1 MSGAIGGHRC
11 EAPAS
16 FNPFGIVLLVR
27 HFAAGAISP
36 KPRMK
41 ILHLSKMDTG
51 GGAADGF
58 VRIHQALLG
67 QGAES
72 VAYVLKQKR
81 RDVPMVAAKG
91 LLSPWQKLVWGL
103 GRAFAK
109 VKRFGVKPVG
119 VYDFEAEA
127 NFPPEPIIRDARG
140 RSAKWDLVLVH
151 WSGGFVRPEA
161 IREIA
166 GALGARVALWQVDM
180 AHATGGCHS
189 NLGCLKYQTGCGS
202 CPLIGSTDPQDVSSV
217 QAARRARLWKELD
230 AVVLAPSGWSAR
242 QAKESFILR
251 DLELRTFPIPLDLA
265 ALRPAVDASAARR
278 ELGLPAEGRIALVRA
293 LDPALTFKGFGL
305 FLEALRQLDAEG
317 VALHVAVIGDRGF
330 VPAGF
335 RHVGITELGPQRGD
349 AALARAYQA
358 ADFFVSPSTNET
370 GPMMAGEAMA
380 CGRPLIAYPI
390 GIAPDLIEQG
400 RNGTLVEPVGD
411 VASLA
416 AALRAY
422 AEMPAAELA
431 ARQQAAADSAGR
443 IFSAGYF
450 AQQVQAALRR

>member
-1 MSGAIGGHRC
+1 
-11 EAPAS
+11 
-16 FNPFGIVLLVR
+16 
-27 HFAAGAISP
+27 
-36 KPRMK
+36 MK
-41 ILHLSKMDTG
+41 ILHLSKMDSG

-58 VRIHQALLG
+58 VRIHRALLAEG
-67 QGAES
+67 HES
-72 VAYVLKQKR
+72 VAYVIKQKR
-81 RDVPMVAAKG
+81 RDVPAMVDARK
-91 LLSPWQKLVWGL
+91 LLGPFEKLAWGL
-103 GRAFAK
+103 GRAWAK
-109 VKRFGVKPVG
+109 LRRLHLKPVG

-127 NFPPEPIIRDARG
+127 NFPAEPIIRDARA
-140 RSAKWDLVLVH
+140 RAEKWDLVIVH
-151 WSGGFVRPEA
+151 WSGAFVRPET

-189 NLGCLKYQTGCGS
+189 NLGCLKYQTGCGA

-217 QAARRARLWKELD
+217 QAERRARIWKELRV
-230 AVVLAPSGWSAR
+230 VVLAPSDWSAR
-242 QAKESFILR
+242 QAKESFTLGA
-251 DLELRTFPIPLDLA
+251 LELRTFPIPLDLA
-265 ALRPAVDASAARR
+265 VLKPAADQLAVRR
-278 ELGLPAEGRIALVRA
+278 ELGLPAKGRIVLVRA
-293 LDPALTFKGFGL
+293 LDPSITYKGFGL

-317 VALHVAVIGDRGF
+317 VSLHVALIGDRGF
-330 VPAGF
+330 IPGGF
-335 RHVGITELGPQRGD
+335 RHITSTELGPQLGD
-349 AALARAYQA
+349 AALARTYQA

-411 VASLA
+411 VAALA
-416 AALRAY
+416 AAIRVY

-450 AQQVQAALRR
+450 AQQVQAVLRR

>member
-1 MSGAIGGHRC
+1 
-11 EAPAS
+11 
-16 FNPFGIVLLVR
+16 
-27 HFAAGAISP
+27 
-36 KPRMK
+36 MK

-67 QGAES
+67 QGVES

-91 LLSPWQKLVWGL
+91 LLSPWQKLVWGM
-103 GRAFAK
+103 GRVFAK

-119 VYDFEAEA
+119 VYDFDAEA
-127 NFPPEPIIRDARG
+127 NFPAEPIIRHALVL
-140 RSAKWDLVLVH
+140 SAKWDLVLVH

-161 IREIA
+161 VREIA
-166 GALGARVALWQVDM
+166 LALGARVALWQVDM

-189 NLGCLKYQTGCGS
+189 NLGCQKYQTGCGA
-202 CPLIGSTDPQDVSSV
+202 CPLLSSADPQDISAI

-230 AVVLAPSGWSAR
+230 VAVLAPSGWSAR
-242 QAKESFILR
+242 QAKESFTLAGR
-251 DLELRTFPIPLDLA
+251 ELRIFPIPLDLA
-265 ALRPAVDASAARR
+265 TLRPADMRSARQA
-278 ELGLPAEGRIALVRA
+278 LGLPAEGRIVLVRA
-293 LDPALTFKGFGL
+293 LDPGLVYKGFGI
-305 FLEALRQLDAEG
+305 FLEALKQLDDQG

-330 VPAGF
+330 LPGGF
-335 RHVGITELGPQRGD
+335 RHVSFTELGPQRGD

-390 GIAPDLIEQG
+390 GIAPDLVVQG
-400 RNGTLVEPVGD
+400 LNGMLVEPVGD
-411 VASLA
+411 VAALA
-416 AALRAY
+416 VAIRAY
-422 AEMPAAELA
+422 AEMPAAQLA

-443 IFSAGYF
+443 IFAARYF
-450 AQQVQAALRR
+450 AEQVQTVLRR

>member
-1 MSGAIGGHRC
+1 
-11 EAPAS
+11 
-16 FNPFGIVLLVR
+16 
-27 HFAAGAISP
+27 
-36 KPRMK
+36 MK
-41 ILHLSKMDTG
+41 ILHLSKMDSG

-58 VRIHQALLG
+58 VRIHRALLAEG
-67 QGAES
+67 HES
-72 VAYVLKQKR
+72 VAYVIKQKR
-81 RDVPMVAAKG
+81 HDVPAMVDARK
-91 LLSPWQKLVWGL
+91 LLGPFQKLVWGL

-119 VYDFEAEA
+119 VYDFDAEA
-127 NFPPEPIIRDARG
+127 NFPAEPIIRHARG

-265 ALRPAVDASAARR
+265 ALRQAVDASAARR

-293 LDPALTFKGFGL
+293 LDPALTYKGFGL
-305 FLEALRQLDAEG
+305 FLEALRRLDAEG

-330 VPAGF
+330 LPGGF
-335 RHVGITELGPQRGD
+335 RHITTTELGPQRGD

-390 GIAPDLIEQG
+390 GIAPDLIEQE

-416 AALRAY
+416 AALREY
-422 AEMPAAELA
+422 AEMPSAELL

>member
-1 MSGAIGGHRC
+1 
-11 EAPAS
+11 
-16 FNPFGIVLLVR
+16 
-27 HFAAGAISP
+27 
-36 KPRMK
+36 MK

-67 QGAES
+67 QGVES

-81 RDVPMVAAKG
+81 RDVSMVAAKG
-91 LLSPWQKLVWGL
+91 LLNPWQKLVWGL
-103 GRAFAK
+103 GRAIAK
-109 VKRFGVKPVG
+109 AKRFGVKPVG
-119 VYDFEAEA
+119 VYDFDAEA
-127 NFPPEPIIRDARG
+127 NFPAEPIIRHARA

-151 WSGGFVRPEA
+151 WSGGFVRPETV
-161 IREIA
+161 REIA
-166 GALGARVALWQVDM
+166 QALGARVALWQVDM

-189 NLGCLKYQTGCGS
+189 NLGCQKYQTGCGA
-202 CPLIGSTDPQDVSSV
+202 CPLLSSSDPQDVSSV
-217 QAARRARLWKELD
+217 QAARRARIWKELG

-242 QAKESFILR
+242 QAKESFTLGG
-251 DLELRTFPIPLDLA
+251 LELRTFPIPLDLTVLKPA
-265 ALRPAVDASAARR
+265 ADQSATRR
-278 ELGLPAEGRIALVRA
+278 ELGLPTEGRIVLVRA
-293 LDPALTFKGFGL
+293 LDPGLVYKGFGL
-305 FLEALRQLDAEG
+305 FLEALKQLDAQG

-330 VPAGF
+330 VPSGL
-335 RHVGITELGPQRGD
+335 RHITFTEMGPQRGD

-380 CGRPLIAYPI
+380 CGRPLIAFPI
-390 GIAPDLIEQG
+390 GIAPDLVEQG

-411 VASLA
+411 VTALA
-416 AALRAY
+416 AAIRAY

-443 IFSAGYF
+443 IFSARYF
-450 AQQVQAALRR
+450 AEQVQAALRR

>member
-1 MSGAIGGHRC
+1 
-11 EAPAS
+11 
-16 FNPFGIVLLVR
+16 
-27 HFAAGAISP
+27 
-36 KPRMK
+36 MK

-67 QGAES
+67 QGVES

-81 RDVPMVAAKG
+81 PDVPMVTAKG
-91 LLSPWQKLVWGL
+91 LLNPWQKLAWGL
-103 GRAFAK
+103 GRAIAK

-119 VYDFEAEA
+119 VYDFDAEA
-127 NFPPEPIIRDARG
+127 NFPAEPIIRHARA

-151 WSGGFVRPEA
+151 WSGGFVRPETV
-161 IREIA
+161 REIA
-166 GALGARVALWQVDM
+166 QALGARVALWQVDM

-189 NLGCLKYQTGCGS
+189 NLGCQKYQTGCGA
-202 CPLIGSTDPQDVSSV
+202 CPLLSSTDPQDISAV
-217 QAARRARLWKELD
+217 QAARRARLWQELD
-230 AVVLAPSGWSAR
+230 VAVLAPSGWSAR
-242 QAKESFILR
+242 QAKESFTLGGR
-251 DLELRTFPIPLDLA
+251 ELRSFPIPLDLA
-265 ALRPAVDASAARR
+265 VLRPGDRLSARQA
-278 ELGLPAEGRIALVRA
+278 LGLPLEGRIVLVRA
-293 LDPALTFKGFGL
+293 LDPGLTYKGFGL
-305 FLEALRQLDAEG
+305 FLEALRQLDDQG
-317 VALHVAVIGDRGF
+317 LALHVAVIGDRGF
-330 VPAGF
+330 LPGGF
-335 RHVGITELGPQRGD
+335 RHVTFTELGPQRGD

-390 GIAPDLIEQG
+390 GIAPDLVEQG

-411 VASLA
+411 VDALA
-416 AALRAY
+416 AAVRAY

-443 IFSAGYF
+443 IFSARYF
-450 AQQVQAALRR
+450 AEQVQAALRR

>member
-1 MSGAIGGHRC
+1 M
-11 EAPAS
+11 
-16 FNPFGIVLLVR
+16 LLVR
-27 HFAAGAISP
+27 HFAAGALSP

-41 ILHLSKMDTG
+41 ILHLSKMDAG

-67 QGAES
+67 QGVES

-91 LLSPWQKLVWGL
+91 LLNPLQKLVWGL

-119 VYDFEAEA
+119 VYDFDAEA
-127 NFPPEPIIRDARG
+127 NFPAEPIIRHARA
-140 RSAKWDLVLVH
+140 RSAKWDLILVH
-151 WSGGFVRPEA
+151 WSGGFVRPETV
-161 IREIA
+161 REIA
-166 GALGARVALWQVDM
+166 QALGARVALWQVDM

-189 NLGCLKYQTGCGS
+189 NLGCLKYHTGCGA
-202 CPLIGSTDPQDVSSV
+202 CPLLSSSDPQDISSV
-217 QAARRARLWKELD
+217 QAARRAQLWKELD
-230 AVVLAPSGWSAR
+230 VAILAPSGWSAR
-242 QAKESFILR
+242 QAKESFTLGGR
-251 DLELRTFPIPLDLA
+251 ELRTFPIPLDLA
-265 ALRPAVDASAARR
+265 VLRPADMRTARQA
-278 ELGLPAEGRIALVRA
+278 LGLPVEGRVVLVRA
-293 LDPALTFKGFGL
+293 LDPGLAYKGFGL
-305 FLEALRQLDAEG
+305 FLEALRRLDDQG

-330 VPAGF
+330 LPGGF
-335 RHVGITELGPQRGD
+335 RHVTFTELGPQRGD

-390 GIAPDLIEQG
+390 GIAPDLVDQG

-411 VASLA
+411 VAALA
-416 AALRAY
+416 AAIRAY

-431 ARQQAAADSAGR
+431 VRQQASADSAGR
-443 IFSAGYF
+443 IFSARYF
-450 AQQVQAALRR
+450 AEQVQAVLRR

>member
-1 MSGAIGGHRC
+1 
-11 EAPAS
+11 
-16 FNPFGIVLLVR
+16 
-27 HFAAGAISP
+27 
-36 KPRMK
+36 MK

-67 QGAES
+67 QGVES

-91 LLSPWQKLVWGL
+91 LLNPWQKLVWGL
-103 GRAFAK
+103 GRFIAK
-109 VKRFGVKPVG
+109 VKRFGVKPIG
-119 VYDFEAEA
+119 VYDFDAEA
-127 NFPPEPIIRDARG
+127 NFPAEPIIRHARA

-151 WSGGFVRPEA
+151 WSGGFVRPETV
-161 IREIA
+161 REIA
-166 GALGARVALWQVDM
+166 QALGARVALWQVDM

-189 NLGCLKYQTGCGS
+189 NLGCQKYQTGCGA
-202 CPLIGSTDPQDVSSV
+202 CPLLSSSDPQDVSSV
-217 QAARRARLWKELD
+217 QAARRARIWKELG

-242 QAKESFILR
+242 QAKESFTLGG
-251 DLELRTFPIPLDLA
+251 LELRTFPIPLDLTVLKPA
-265 ALRPAVDASAARR
+265 ADQSATRR
-278 ELGLPAEGRIALVRA
+278 ELGLPTEGRIVLVRA
-293 LDPALTFKGFGL
+293 LDPGLVYKGFGL
-305 FLEALRQLDAEG
+305 FLEALKQLDAQG

-330 VPAGF
+330 VPSGL
-335 RHVGITELGPQRGD
+335 RHITFTEMGPQRGD

-380 CGRPLIAYPI
+380 CGRPLIAFPI
-390 GIAPDLIEQG
+390 GIAPDLVEQG

-411 VASLA
+411 VTALA
-416 AALRAY
+416 AAIRAY

-443 IFSAGYF
+443 IFSARYF
-450 AQQVQAALRR
+450 AEQVQAALRR

>member
-1 MSGAIGGHRC
+1 
-11 EAPAS
+11 
-16 FNPFGIVLLVR
+16 
-27 HFAAGAISP
+27 
-36 KPRMK
+36 MK

-58 VRIHQALLG
+58 VRIHQALLS
-67 QGAES
+67 QGVES

-91 LLSPWQKLVWGL
+91 LLNPWQKLVWGL
-103 GRAFAK
+103 GRALAK

-119 VYDFEAEA
+119 VYDFDAEA
-127 NFPPEPIIRDARG
+127 NFPAEPIIRHARA

-161 IREIA
+161 VREIA
-166 GALGARVALWQVDM
+166 QALGARVALWQVDM

-189 NLGCLKYQTGCGS
+189 NLGCQKYQTGCGA
-202 CPLIGSTDPQDVSSV
+202 CPLLSSSDPQDISSV
-217 QAARRARLWKELD
+217 QAARRAQLWKELD
-230 AVVLAPSGWSAR
+230 VAILAPSGWSAR
-242 QAKESFILR
+242 QAKESFTLGGR
-251 DLELRTFPIPLDLA
+251 ELRSFPIPLDLSV
-265 ALRPAVDASAARR
+265 LRTADMLSARQA
-278 ELGLPAEGRIALVRA
+278 LGLPLEGRIVLVRA
-293 LDPALTFKGFGL
+293 LDPGLTYKGFGL
-305 FLEALRQLDAEG
+305 FLEALRQLDDQG
-317 VALHVAVIGDRGF
+317 LDLHVAVIGDRGF
-330 VPAGF
+330 LPGGF
-335 RHVGITELGPQRGD
+335 RHVTFTELGPQRGD

-390 GIAPDLIEQG
+390 GIAPDLVEQG

-411 VASLA
+411 VAALA
-416 AALRAY
+416 AAVRAY

-443 IFSAGYF
+443 IFSARYF
-450 AQQVQAALRR
+450 AEQVQAVLRR

>member
-1 MSGAIGGHRC
+1 
-11 EAPAS
+11 
-16 FNPFGIVLLVR
+16 
-27 HFAAGAISP
+27 
-36 KPRMK
+36 MK

-67 QGAES
+67 QGVES

-91 LLSPWQKLVWGL
+91 LLNPWQKLVWGL
-103 GRAFAK
+103 GRALAK

-119 VYDFEAEA
+119 VYDFDAEA
-127 NFPPEPIIRDARG
+127 NFPAEPIIRHARA
-140 RSAKWDLVLVH
+140 RSAKWDLILVH

-161 IREIA
+161 VREIA
-166 GALGARVALWQVDM
+166 QALGARVALWQVDM

-189 NLGCLKYQTGCGS
+189 NLGCQKYQTGCGA
-202 CPLIGSTDPQDVSSV
+202 CPLLASSDPQDISSV
-217 QAARRARLWKELD
+217 QAARRAQLWKELD
-230 AVVLAPSGWSAR
+230 VAILAPSGWSAR
-242 QAKESFILR
+242 QAKESFTLGGR
-251 DLELRTFPIPLDLA
+251 ELRSFPIPLDLSV
-265 ALRPAVDASAARR
+265 LRTADMLSARQA
-278 ELGLPAEGRIALVRA
+278 LGLPLEGRIVLVRA
-293 LDPALTFKGFGL
+293 LDPGLTYKGFGL
-305 FLEALRQLDAEG
+305 FLEALRQLDDQG
-317 VALHVAVIGDRGF
+317 LALHVAVIGDRGF
-330 VPAGF
+330 LPGGF
-335 RHVGITELGPQRGD
+335 RHVTFTELGPQRGD

-390 GIAPDLIEQG
+390 GIAPDLVEQG

-411 VASLA
+411 VAALA
-416 AALRAY
+416 AAVRAY

-443 IFSAGYF
+443 IFSARYF
-450 AQQVQAALRR
+450 AEQVQAVLRR

>member
-1 MSGAIGGHRC
+1 
-11 EAPAS
+11 
-16 FNPFGIVLLVR
+16 
-27 HFAAGAISP
+27 
-36 KPRMK
+36 MK

-58 VRIHQALLG
+58 VRIHQALLS
-67 QGAES
+67 QGVES

-91 LLSPWQKLVWGL
+91 LLNPWQKLVWGL
-103 GRAFAK
+103 GRALAK

-119 VYDFEAEA
+119 VYDFDAEA
-127 NFPPEPIIRDARG
+127 NFPAEPIIRHARA

-166 GALGARVALWQVDM
+166 QALGARVALWQVDM

-189 NLGCLKYQTGCGS
+189 NLGCQKYQTGCGA
-202 CPLIGSTDPQDVSSV
+202 CPLLSSSDPQDISSV
-217 QAARRARLWKELD
+217 QAARRAQLWKELD
-230 AVVLAPSGWSAR
+230 VAILAPSGWSAR
-242 QAKESFILR
+242 QAKESFTLGGR
-251 DLELRTFPIPLDLA
+251 ELRSFPIPLDLS
-265 ALRPAVDASAARR
+265 ALRTADMLSARQA
-278 ELGLPAEGRIALVRA
+278 LGLPVEGRIVLVRA
-293 LDPALTFKGFGL
+293 LDPGLTYKGFGL
-305 FLEALRQLDAEG
+305 FLEALRQLDDQG

-330 VPAGF
+330 LSGGF
-335 RHVGITELGPQRGD
+335 RHVTFTELGPQRGD

-390 GIAPDLIEQG
+390 GIAPDLVEQG

-411 VASLA
+411 VAALA
-416 AALRAY
+416 AAVRAY

-443 IFSAGYF
+443 IFSARYF
-450 AQQVQAALRR
+450 AEQVQAVLRR

>member
-1 MSGAIGGHRC
+1 
-11 EAPAS
+11 
-16 FNPFGIVLLVR
+16 
-27 HFAAGAISP
+27 
-36 KPRMK
+36 MK

-119 VYDFEAEA
+119 VYDFDAEA
-127 NFPPEPIIRDARG
+127 NFPAEPIIRHARG

-161 IREIA
+161 VREIA
-166 GALGARVALWQVDM
+166 QALGARVALWQVDM

-189 NLGCLKYQTGCGS
+189 NLGCEKYRTGCGA
-202 CPLIGSTDPQDVSSV
+202 CPLIASTESHDVSSV

-230 AVVLAPSGWSAR
+230 AIVLAPSGWSAR
-242 QAKESFILR
+242 QAKDSFILR

-265 ALRPAVDASAARR
+265 VLRPVADASAARR

-293 LDPALTFKGFGL
+293 LDPGLTYKGFGL

-370 GPMMAGEAMA
+370 GPMMAGEAMV

-400 RNGTLVEPVGD
+400 RNGTIIQPAGD
-411 VASLA
+411 VAALA
-416 AALRAY
+416 AALREY

-443 IFSAGYF
+443 IFSARYF
-450 AQQVQAALRR
+450 SEQVQAALRR

>member
-1 MSGAIGGHRC
+1 
-11 EAPAS
+11 
-16 FNPFGIVLLVR
+16 
-27 HFAAGAISP
+27 
-36 KPRMK
+36 MK

-58 VRIHQALLG
+58 VRIHRALL
-67 QGAES
+67 AEGHDS
-72 VAYVLKQKR
+72 VAYVIKQKR
-81 RDVPMVAAKG
+81 NDIPALVDARK
-91 LLSPWQKLVWGL
+91 LLGPFEKLAWGL
-103 GRAFAK
+103 GRVWAK
-109 VKRFGVKPVG
+109 LRRLHLKPVG
-119 VYDFEAEA
+119 VYDFDAEA
-127 NFPPEPIIRDARG
+127 NFPSEPIIRDAR
-140 RSAKWDLVLVH
+140 AWAEKWDLVLVH
-151 WSGGFVRPEA
+151 WSGAFVRPET
-161 IREIA
+161 IQEIA

-189 NLGCLKYQTGCGS
+189 NLGCLKYLTGCGA
-202 CPLIGSTDPQDVSSV
+202 CPLLASSDPQDVSSV
-217 QAARRARLWKELD
+217 QAARRARIWKELGV
-230 AVVLAPSGWSAR
+230 VVLAPSGWSAR
-242 QAKESFILR
+242 QAKESFTLGA
-251 DLELRTFPIPLDLA
+251 LELRTFPIPLDLA
-265 ALRPAVDASAARR
+265 VLKPAADQLAVRR
-278 ELGLPAEGRIALVRA
+278 ELGLPAEGRIVLVRA
-293 LDPALTFKGFGL
+293 LDPALTYKGFGL
-305 FLEALRQLDAEG
+305 FLEALRRLDDQG

-330 VPAGF
+330 VSGDF
-335 RHVGITELGPQRGD
+335 RHITTTELGPQLGD

-400 RNGTLVEPVGD
+400 CNGTLVEPVGD

-416 AALRAY
+416 SALRAY

-443 IFSAGYF
+443 ILSAGYF

>member
-1 MSGAIGGHRC
+1 
-11 EAPAS
+11 
-16 FNPFGIVLLVR
+16 
-27 HFAAGAISP
+27 
-36 KPRMK
+36 MK

-58 VRIHQALLG
+58 VRVHQALLG
-67 QGAES
+67 QGVES

-81 RDVPMVAAKG
+81 RDVPMVAAAG
-91 LLSPWQKLVWGL
+91 LLNPWQKLVWGL
-103 GRAFAK
+103 GRAIAK

-119 VYDFEAEA
+119 VYDFDAEA
-127 NFPPEPIIRDARG
+127 NFPAEPIIRHARA

-151 WSGGFVRPEA
+151 WSGGFVRPETV
-161 IREIA
+161 REIA
-166 GALGARVALWQVDM
+166 QALGARVALWQVDM

-189 NLGCLKYQTGCGS
+189 NLGCPKYQTGCGA
-202 CPLIGSTDPQDVSSV
+202 CPLLSSSDPQDVSAL
-217 QAARRARLWKELD
+217 QAGRRARLWKELG

-242 QAKESFILR
+242 QAKESFTLGG
-251 DLELRTFPIPLDLA
+251 LELRTFPIPLDLEV
-265 ALRPAVDASAARR
+265 LHPADGAAARQA
-278 ELGLPAEGRIALVRA
+278 LGLPMEGRIVLVRA
-293 LDPALTFKGFGL
+293 LDPGLVYKGFGL
-305 FLEALRQLDAEG
+305 FLEALKQLDAQG
-317 VALHVAVIGDRGF
+317 LSLHVAVIGDRGF
-330 VPAGF
+330 LPGGF
-335 RHVGITELGPQRGD
+335 RHVTFTELGPQRGD

-390 GIAPDLIEQG
+390 GIAPDLVDQG

-411 VASLA
+411 VAALA
-416 AALRAY
+416 AAIRAY

-443 IFSAGYF
+443 IFSARYF
-450 AQQVQAALRR
+450 AEQVQAALRR

>member
-1 MSGAIGGHRC
+1 
-11 EAPAS
+11 
-16 FNPFGIVLLVR
+16 
-27 HFAAGAISP
+27 
-36 KPRMK
+36 MK

-67 QGAES
+67 QGVES

-81 RDVPMVAAKG
+81 RDVSMVAAKG
-91 LLSPWQKLVWGL
+91 LLNPWQKLVWGL
-103 GRAFAK
+103 GRAIAK
-109 VKRFGVKPVG
+109 AKRFGVKPVG
-119 VYDFEAEA
+119 VYDFDAEA
-127 NFPPEPIIRDARG
+127 NFPAEPIIRHARA

-151 WSGGFVRPEA
+151 WSGGFVRPETV
-161 IREIA
+161 REIA
-166 GALGARVALWQVDM
+166 QALGAQVALWQVDM

-189 NLGCLKYQTGCGS
+189 NLGCQKYQTGCGA
-202 CPLIGSTDPQDVSSV
+202 CPLLSSSDPQDVSSV
-217 QAARRARLWKELD
+217 QAARRARIWKELG

-242 QAKESFILR
+242 QAKESFTLGG
-251 DLELRTFPIPLDLA
+251 LELRTFPIPLDLTVLKPA
-265 ALRPAVDASAARR
+265 ADQSATRR
-278 ELGLPAEGRIALVRA
+278 ELGLPTEGRIVLVRA
-293 LDPALTFKGFGL
+293 LDPGLVYKGFGL
-305 FLEALRQLDAEG
+305 FLEALKQLDAQG

-330 VPAGF
+330 VPSGL
-335 RHVGITELGPQRGD
+335 RHITFTEMGPQRGD

-380 CGRPLIAYPI
+380 CGRPLIAFPI
-390 GIAPDLIEQG
+390 GIAPDLVEQG

-411 VASLA
+411 VTALA
-416 AALRAY
+416 AAIRAY

-443 IFSAGYF
+443 IFSARYF
-450 AQQVQAALRR
+450 AEQVQAAQRR

>member
-1 MSGAIGGHRC
+1 
-11 EAPAS
+11 
-16 FNPFGIVLLVR
+16 
-27 HFAAGAISP
+27 
-36 KPRMK
+36 MK

-58 VRIHQALLG
+58 VRIHRALLAEG
-67 QGAES
+67 HES
-72 VAYVLKQKR
+72 VAYVIKQKR
-81 RDVPMVAAKG
+81 HDAPAMVDARK
-91 LLSPWQKLVWGL
+91 LLGPFQKLAWGL
-103 GRAFAK
+103 GRVWAK
-109 VKRFGVKPVG
+109 LRRLHLKPVG

-127 NFPPEPIIRDARG
+127 NFPAGPIICDARA
-140 RSAKWDLVLVH
+140 RSEKWDLVLVH
-151 WSGGFVRPEA
+151 WSGAFVRPET
-161 IREIA
+161 IQEVA

-189 NLGCLKYQTGCGS
+189 NLGCEKYRTGCGA
-202 CPLIGSTDPQDVSSV
+202 CPLIASADPQDISSI
-217 QAARRARLWKELD
+217 QAVRRARVWKELD

-265 ALRPAVDASAARR
+265 TLRPSDAAAARR
-278 ELGLPAEGRIALVRA
+278 TLGLPAEGRIALVRA
-293 LDPALTFKGFGL
+293 LDPGLTFKGFGL
-305 FLEALRQLDAEG
+305 FLEALRQLDAQG

-330 VPAGF
+330 VPGGF

-349 AALARAYQA
+349 AALALAYQA

-380 CGRPLIAYPI
+380 CGRPIIAYPI
-390 GIAPDLIEQG
+390 GIAPDLIEPG

-411 VASLA
+411 VAALA
-416 AALRAY
+416 DALRAY
-422 AEMPAAELA
+422 AELPAAELA

>member
-1 MSGAIGGHRC
+1 
-11 EAPAS
+11 
-16 FNPFGIVLLVR
+16 
-27 HFAAGAISP
+27 
-36 KPRMK
+36 MK

-58 VRIHQALLG
+58 VRIHQALLS
-67 QGAES
+67 QGVES

-91 LLSPWQKLVWGL
+91 LLNPWQKLVWGL
-103 GRAFAK
+103 GRALAK

-119 VYDFEAEA
+119 VYDFDAEA
-127 NFPPEPIIRDARG
+127 NFPAEPIIRHARA

-151 WSGGFVRPEA
+151 WSGGFVRPET

-166 GALGARVALWQVDM
+166 QALGARVALWQVDM

-189 NLGCLKYQTGCGS
+189 NLGCQKYQTGCGA
-202 CPLIGSTDPQDVSSV
+202 CPLLSSSDPQDISSV
-217 QAARRARLWKELD
+217 QAARRAQLWKELD
-230 AVVLAPSGWSAR
+230 VAILAPSGWSAR
-242 QAKESFILR
+242 QAKESFTLGGR
-251 DLELRTFPIPLDLA
+251 ELRSFPIPLDLS
-265 ALRPAVDASAARR
+265 ALRTADMLSARQA
-278 ELGLPAEGRIALVRA
+278 LGLPVEGRIVLVRA
-293 LDPALTFKGFGL
+293 LDPGLTYKGFGL
-305 FLEALRQLDAEG
+305 FLEALRQLDDQG
-317 VALHVAVIGDRGF
+317 LDLHVAVIGDRGF
-330 VPAGF
+330 LPGGF
-335 RHVGITELGPQRGD
+335 RHVTFTELGPQRGD

-390 GIAPDLIEQG
+390 GIAPDLVEQG

-411 VASLA
+411 VAALA
-416 AALRAY
+416 AAVRAY

-443 IFSAGYF
+443 IFSARYF
-450 AQQVQAALRR
+450 AEQVQAVLRR

>member
-1 MSGAIGGHRC
+1 
-11 EAPAS
+11 
-16 FNPFGIVLLVR
+16 
-27 HFAAGAISP
+27 
-36 KPRMK
+36 MK
-41 ILHLSKMDTG
+41 ILHLSKMDSG

-58 VRIHQALLG
+58 VRIHRALLAEG
-67 QGAES
+67 HES
-72 VAYVLKQKR
+72 VAYVIKQKR
-81 RDVPMVAAKG
+81 RDVPAMVDARG
-91 LLSPWQKLVWGL
+91 LLGPFEKLAWGL
-103 GRAFAK
+103 GRVWAK
-109 VKRFGVKPVG
+109 LSRLHLKPVG
-119 VYDFEAEA
+119 VYDFDAEA
-127 NFPPEPIIRDARG
+127 NFPAAPIIRDARA
-140 RSAKWDLVLVH
+140 RSEQWDLVLVH
-151 WSGGFVRPEA
+151 WSGAFVRPET
-161 IREIA
+161 IQEIA
-166 GALGARVALWQVDM
+166 VALGARVALWQVDM

-189 NLGCLKYQTGCGS
+189 NLGCEKYRTGCGA
-202 CPLIGSTDPQDVSSV
+202 CPLIGSTDPQDISSV

-242 QAKESFILR
+242 QAKDSFILR

-265 ALRPAVDASAARR
+265 TLRPSTASAARR
-278 ELGLPAEGRIALVRA
+278 TLGLPAEGRIALVRA
-293 LDPALTFKGFGL
+293 LDPGLTYKGFGL
-305 FLEALRQLDAEG
+305 FLEALRQLDAQG

-330 VPAGF
+330 VPGGF

-349 AALARAYQA
+349 AALALAYQA

-390 GIAPDLIEQG
+390 GIAPDLIDQG

-411 VASLA
+411 VAALA
-416 AALRAY
+416 AAIRAY

>member
-1 MSGAIGGHRC
+1 
-11 EAPAS
+11 
-16 FNPFGIVLLVR
+16 
-27 HFAAGAISP
+27 
-36 KPRMK
+36 MK

-67 QGAES
+67 QGVES

-91 LLSPWQKLVWGL
+91 LLNPWQKLVWGL
-103 GRAFAK
+103 GRAIAK

-119 VYDFEAEA
+119 VYDFDAEA
-127 NFPPEPIIRDARG
+127 NFPAEPIIRHAR
-140 RSAKWDLVLVH
+140 AHAEKWDLVLVH
-151 WSGGFVRPEA
+151 WSGGFVRPETV
-161 IREIA
+161 REIA
-166 GALGARVALWQVDM
+166 QALGARVALWQVDM

-189 NLGCLKYQTGCGS
+189 NLGCLKYQTGCGA
-202 CPLIGSTDPQDVSSV
+202 CPLLSSSDPQDISSV
-217 QAARRARLWKELD
+217 QAARRAQLWKELD
-230 AVVLAPSGWSAR
+230 VAVLAPSGWSAR
-242 QAKESFILR
+242 QAKESFTLGG
-251 DLELRTFPIPLDLA
+251 LELRTFPIPLDLTVLKPA
-265 ALRPAVDASAARR
+265 ADQLAVRR
-278 ELGLPAEGRIALVRA
+278 ELGLPTEGRIVLVRA
-293 LDPALTFKGFGL
+293 LDPGLVYKGFGL
-305 FLEALRQLDAEG
+305 FLEALKQLDAQG
-317 VALHVAVIGDRGF
+317 VDLHVAVIGDRGF
-330 VPAGF
+330 VPSGL
-335 RHVGITELGPQRGD
+335 RHITFTEMGPQRGD

-411 VASLA
+411 VTALA
-416 AALRAY
+416 AAIRAY

-431 ARQQAAADSAGR
+431 AHQQAAADSAGR
-443 IFSAGYF
+443 IFSARYF
-450 AQQVQAALRR
+450 AEQVQAALRR

>member
-1 MSGAIGGHRC
+1 
-11 EAPAS
+11 
-16 FNPFGIVLLVR
+16 
-27 HFAAGAISP
+27 
-36 KPRMK
+36 MK

-67 QGAES
+67 QGVES

-81 RDVPMVAAKG
+81 PDVPMVTAKG
-91 LLSPWQKLVWGL
+91 LLNPWQKLAWGL
-103 GRAFAK
+103 GRAIAK

-119 VYDFEAEA
+119 VYDFDAEA
-127 NFPPEPIIRDARG
+127 NFPAEPIIRHARA

-151 WSGGFVRPEA
+151 WSGGFVRPETV
-161 IREIA
+161 REIA
-166 GALGARVALWQVDM
+166 QALGARVALWQVDM

-189 NLGCLKYQTGCGS
+189 NLGCQKYQTGCGA
-202 CPLIGSTDPQDVSSV
+202 CPLLSSTDPQDISAV
-217 QAARRARLWKELD
+217 QAARRARLWQELD
-230 AVVLAPSGWSAR
+230 VAVLAPSGWSAR
-242 QAKESFILR
+242 QAKESFTLGGR
-251 DLELRTFPIPLDLA
+251 ELRSFPIPLDLA
-265 ALRPAVDASAARR
+265 VLRPADRLSARQA
-278 ELGLPAEGRIALVRA
+278 LGLPLEGRIVLVRA
-293 LDPALTFKGFGL
+293 LDPGLTYKGFGL
-305 FLEALRQLDAEG
+305 FLEALRQLDDQG
-317 VALHVAVIGDRGF
+317 LALHVAVIGDRGF
-330 VPAGF
+330 LPGGF
-335 RHVGITELGPQRGD
+335 RHVTFTELGPQRGD

-390 GIAPDLIEQG
+390 GIAPDLVEQG

-411 VASLA
+411 VAALA
-416 AALRAY
+416 AAVRAY

-443 IFSAGYF
+443 IFSARYF
-450 AQQVQAALRR
+450 AEQVQAVLRR

>member
-1 MSGAIGGHRC
+1 
-11 EAPAS
+11 
-16 FNPFGIVLLVR
+16 
-27 HFAAGAISP
+27 
-36 KPRMK
+36 MK

-67 QGAES
+67 QGVES

-91 LLSPWQKLVWGL
+91 LLNPWQKLVWGL

-119 VYDFEAEA
+119 VYDFDAEA
-127 NFPPEPIIRDARG
+127 NFPAEPIIRHARA

-151 WSGGFVRPEA
+151 WSGGFVRPETV
-161 IREIA
+161 RDIA
-166 GALGARVALWQVDM
+166 QALGAQVALWQVDM

-189 NLGCLKYQTGCGS
+189 NLGCQKYQTGCGA
-202 CPLIGSTDPQDVSSV
+202 CPLLSSSDPQDVSSV
-217 QAARRARLWKELD
+217 QAARRARIWKELG

-242 QAKESFILR
+242 QAKESFTLGG
-251 DLELRTFPIPLDLA
+251 LELRTFPIPLDLTVLKPA
-265 ALRPAVDASAARR
+265 ADQSATRR
-278 ELGLPAEGRIALVRA
+278 ELGLPTEGRIVLVRA
-293 LDPALTFKGFGL
+293 LDPGLVYKGFGL
-305 FLEALRQLDAEG
+305 FLEALKQLDAQG

-330 VPAGF
+330 VPSGL
-335 RHVGITELGPQRGD
+335 RHITFTEMGPQRGD

-380 CGRPLIAYPI
+380 CGRPLIAFPI
-390 GIAPDLIEQG
+390 GIAPDLVEQG

-411 VASLA
+411 VTALA
-416 AALRAY
+416 AAIRAY

-431 ARQQAAADSAGR
+431 ARQQAATDSAGR
-443 IFSAGYF
+443 IFSARYF
-450 AQQVQAALRR
+450 AEQVQAALRR

>member
-1 MSGAIGGHRC
+1 
-11 EAPAS
+11 
-16 FNPFGIVLLVR
+16 
-27 HFAAGAISP
+27 
-36 KPRMK
+36 MK

-67 QGAES
+67 QGFES

-91 LLSPWQKLVWGL
+91 LLSPWQKLVWGM
-103 GRAFAK
+103 GRVFAK

-119 VYDFEAEA
+119 VYDFDAEA
-127 NFPPEPIIRDARG
+127 NFPAEPIIRHARAL
-140 RSAKWDLVLVH
+140 SAKWDLVLVH

-161 IREIA
+161 VREIA
-166 GALGARVALWQVDM
+166 LALGARVALWQVDM

-189 NLGCLKYQTGCGS
+189 NLGCQKYQTGCGA
-202 CPLIGSTDPQDVSSV
+202 CPLLSSADPQDISAI

-230 AVVLAPSGWSAR
+230 AAVLAPSGWSAR
-242 QAKESFILR
+242 QAKESFTLAGR
-251 DLELRTFPIPLDLA
+251 ELRIFPIPLDLA
-265 ALRPAVDASAARR
+265 TLRPADMRSARQA
-278 ELGLPAEGRIALVRA
+278 LGLPAEGRIVLVRA
-293 LDPALTFKGFGL
+293 LDPGLVYKGFGI
-305 FLEALRQLDAEG
+305 FLEALKQLDDQG

-330 VPAGF
+330 LPGGF
-335 RHVGITELGPQRGD
+335 RHVSFTELGPQRGD

-390 GIAPDLIEQG
+390 GIAPDLVVPG

-411 VASLA
+411 VAALA
-416 AALRAY
+416 VAIRDY
-422 AEMPAAELA
+422 AEMPAAQLA

-443 IFSAGYF
+443 IFSARYF
-450 AQQVQAALRR
+450 AEQVQTVLRR

>member
-1 MSGAIGGHRC
+1 
-11 EAPAS
+11 
-16 FNPFGIVLLVR
+16 
-27 HFAAGAISP
+27 
-36 KPRMK
+36 MK

-67 QGAES
+67 QGVES

-91 LLSPWQKLVWGL
+91 LLNPWQKLVWGL

-119 VYDFEAEA
+119 VYDFDAEA
-127 NFPPEPIIRDARG
+127 NFPAEPIIRHARA

-151 WSGGFVRPEA
+151 WSGGFVRPET

-166 GALGARVALWQVDM
+166 QALGARVALWQVDM

-189 NLGCLKYQTGCGS
+189 NLGCQKYQTGCGA
-202 CPLIGSTDPQDVSSV
+202 CPLLSSSDPLDISSV
-217 QAARRARLWKELD
+217 QAARRAQLWKELD
-230 AVVLAPSGWSAR
+230 VAILAPSGWSAR
-242 QAKESFILR
+242 QAKESFTLGGR
-251 DLELRTFPIPLDLA
+251 ELRTFPIPLDLA
-265 ALRPAVDASAARR
+265 VLRPADMRSARQA
-278 ELGLPAEGRIALVRA
+278 LGLPVEGRVVLVRA
-293 LDPALTFKGFGL
+293 LDPGLVYKGFGL
-305 FLEALRQLDAEG
+305 FLEALKQLDDQG

-330 VPAGF
+330 LPGGF
-335 RHVGITELGPQRGD
+335 RHVTFTELGPQRGD

-390 GIAPDLIEQG
+390 GIAPDLVDQG

-411 VASLA
+411 VAALA
-416 AALRAY
+416 AAIRAY

-443 IFSAGYF
+443 IFSARYF
-450 AQQVQAALRR
+450 AEQVQAVLCR